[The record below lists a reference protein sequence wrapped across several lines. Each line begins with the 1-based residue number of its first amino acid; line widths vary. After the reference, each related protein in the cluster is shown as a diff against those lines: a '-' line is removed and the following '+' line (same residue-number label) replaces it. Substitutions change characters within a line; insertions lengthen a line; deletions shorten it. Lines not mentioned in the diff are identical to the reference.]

1 MPGSEKKPSLSVLYD
16 VIRSLPLWRLDLLQD
31 GRPFPDLPRG
41 WLAAAC
47 EGNDLSLQ
55 MVARV
60 WVPDGT
66 LPFVSASA
74 LCLWHR
80 VRTGCADHP
89 ALLRLR
95 RSSRPFVGSCSLFSN
110 GFVVCVCHG
119 NQGLSCRTFFS
130 FLSAKSDRSKTAFSS
145 RPDRGAD
152 LCVFFP
158 VLLHCDAASL
168 LYDPFRVA
176 SAAPSG
182 DSQTDAGRKRRSA
195 LRNRFSGA
203 CQ

>member
-16 VIRSLPLWRLDLLQD
+16 VVRSLPLWRLDLLQD
-31 GRPFPDLPRG
+31 GRPLPDLPRG

-55 MVARV
+55 MAARV
-60 WVPDGT
+60 WVSGGT
-66 LPFVSASA
+66 FPFASTAA
-74 LCLWHR
+74 LCFWHR
-80 VRTGCADHP
+80 LWAGCADHL

-95 RSSRPFVGSCSLFSN
+95 RSSCSFVGPCALFSY

-119 NQGLSCRTFFS
+119 NQGLSGRTFFS
-130 FLSAKSDRSKTAFSS
+130 FLSAKSDRSKTACAS
-145 RPDRGAD
+145 RTDRGAD